1 MEATI
6 RRAPRGTP
14 GYGPSVVFQFMLT
27 AILSRLVV
35 PQLGALLGVQI
46 QDGGASNN
54 TNSQGGVV
62 LHGLNTYI
70 EILCHLAGIPG
81 GANSQSMNVAKLSV
95 VSVFVG
101 YCGISIPCAVLEF
114 VFPKTAVNLKRQ
126 GAKGMFSGNEMFQA
140 VTLSTINLLFFSWM
154 MIIPLVRLML
164 FIHGEA
170 PKADSPFHF
179 GVETVHLIS
188 CILIVDFWFYSTHV
202 MLHWPFLYKH
212 IHKLHHK
219 FTAPTAA
226 ACMFSHPVEFCLG
239 NLTGVALG
247 PVLTGCH
254 LSTCLF
260 WYCHAL
266 VSTSCSHSGFWFLT
280 CEGHDVHHEKFV
292 WNYGAGGVM
301 DMLLQTEYLPTSTP
315 KSKGEKNKKIK

>member
-1 MEATI
+1 
-6 RRAPRGTP
+6 
-14 GYGPSVVFQFMLT
+14 
-27 AILSRLVV
+27 
-35 PQLGALLGVQI
+35 
-46 QDGGASNN
+46 
-54 TNSQGGVV
+54 
-62 LHGLNTYI
+62 
-70 EILCHLAGIPG
+70 
-81 GANSQSMNVAKLSV
+81 
-95 VSVFVG
+95 
-101 YCGISIPCAVLEF
+101 
-114 VFPKTAVNLKRQ
+114 
-126 GAKGMFSGNEMFQA
+126 MFSGNEMFQA

-219 FTAPTAA
+219 FTAPTASAETRKPRSKPLPFANPVEDTDGLLSSGDDDATHACRHSAVVCCAFVVLPTCVLLMTSSHSKAA

-247 PVLTGCH
+247 PVLTG
-254 LSTCLF
+254 
-260 WYCHAL
+260 W
-266 VSTSCSHSGFWFLT
+266 
-280 CEGHDVHHEKFV
+280 
-292 WNYGAGGVM
+292 
-301 DMLLQTEYLPTSTP
+301 
-315 KSKGEKNKKIK
+315 